1 MKYLRFIDVNRTIV
15 KIQQQGC
22 VWVNF
27 QIDHTEKKADNVCN
41 ALKYRKTEI
50 VVEIYTLPEQNANNL
65 GNFSE
70 SICPELFFI
79 NVPLLMNWEMLI
91 PSMTAVD
98 EGLQKKNSWYW
109 KLKSMPNGRPKK
121 ENEIL

>member
-1 MKYLRFIDVNRTIV
+1 MVLFGSHLFALQFTYT
-15 KIQQQGC
+15 GC

-27 QIDHTEKKADNVCN
+27 QIDHTEKKADNLCN

-50 VVEIYTLPEQNANNL
+50 IVKMYTQPEQNANNL

-70 SICPELFFI
+70 RICPELFFI

-98 EGLQKKNSWYW
+98 EGL
-109 KLKSMPNGRPKK
+109 
-121 ENEIL
+121 